1 MKRKT
6 SFNEQHRRNANLKK
20 KNNNYYYY
28 LFFIFFVLKCTCVLL
43 ALLVLLAAWMRA
55 IYFSENECQM
65 TYMRP
70 GYSKID
76 LSDGDGFFEKG
87 GGRKYDLIRYE
98 EKDDISE
105 NGGGNKNATEVTKS
119 VLALFIPGNGG
130 DYAQV
135 RSLAHSTH
143 ALGKYYSS
151 SSSSSSEETKATTKI
166 EWYAMDFKE
175 EFSAFDADA
184 MERQVESTR
193 WVLEEDFG
201 RKIFE
206 SDEDDDAD
214 DGGGKYLKN
223 VIVVGHS
230 MGGLVAKYAAEQV
243 IVNNSNLNRRIEHVH
258 VTTLA
263 TPHAYHPG
271 AFALSSFANHAWRKR
286 TSKKMTTSEGK
297 KELMSVMSVSGG
309 MRDWQV
315 SGVDASLVL
324 SLNDSNNN
332 SGNNRNRNSERVKT
346 VSTRTSCDHLAIC
359 WCKQVILSL
368 AVALHRVAKAGGNE
382 GVGDIS
388 QYIKNIH
395 VDIPPHL
402 GWHGFED
409 ASSTLKKKDNHG
421 VFIDG
426 FFSGVDDINTDRN
439 TRGWYTFAPILV
451 ARTPNVASAAI
462 SWHVL
467 FSSGPSSSM
476 AFSGLAFSSLYVLS
490 ALSENFAIG
499 AKEMRALRLE
509 MYVLFATSVVLV
521 CGYGMA
527 KILHLIFCK
536 MLALSRKNTASTKLD
551 FLRRMSVST
560 HVSISAALAAVAPAL
575 VHAYMIVFK
584 CIFGTS
590 TDENTLVHSC
600 CASVWASFLL
610 LPAFVTKVK
619 DGNLPGGMW
628 SAIDS
633 GVALCTAVGT
643 ILVYHSNHA
652 EEKKKKKKK
661 SMTIIITSLLFC
673 AVSSG
678 AGMASLAHLGLLFF
692 SFC

>member
-1 MKRKT
+1 
-6 SFNEQHRRNANLKK
+6 
-20 KNNNYYYY
+20 
-28 LFFIFFVLKCTCVLL
+28 
-43 ALLVLLAAWMRA
+43 
-55 IYFSENECQM
+55 M

-193 WVLEEDFG
+193 WVLEEYFG

-421 VFIDG
+421 VFIYG

-536 MLALSRKNTASTKLD
+536 MLALSRKNTASTKRA
-551 FLRRMSVST
+551 FLRRMSEST
-560 HVSISAALAAVAPAL
+560 HVSMSAALAAVAPAL

-584 CIFGTS
+584 CTFGTS

>member
-1 MKRKT
+1 
-6 SFNEQHRRNANLKK
+6 
-20 KNNNYYYY
+20 
-28 LFFIFFVLKCTCVLL
+28 
-43 ALLVLLAAWMRA
+43 
-55 IYFSENECQM
+55 M

-76 LSDGDGFFEKG
+76 LDDGDGFFEKG

-98 EKDDISE
+98 EKDDISQQQRAKKKKMEE
-105 NGGGNKNATEVTKS
+105 NGVKNKNAMEVTKT

-151 SSSSSSEETKATTKI
+151 SSSSSKETKATTKI

-175 EFSAFDADA
+175 ELSAFDADA

-193 WVLEEDFG
+193 WVLEEYFG

-206 SDEDDDAD
+206 SDEDDDDD

-243 IVNNSNLNRRIEHVH
+243 IVNNNNLNGRIEHVH

-271 AFALSSFANHAWRKR
+271 AFALSSFANHALRKR

-297 KELMSVMSVSGG
+297 KELMSLMSVSGG

-324 SLNDSNNN
+324 SLNDSNDSNNNNNDN

-346 VSTRTSCDHLAIC
+346 VLTRTSCDHLAIC

-368 AVALHRVAKAGGNE
+368 AVALHRVAEAGGNE

-439 TRGWYTFAPILV
+439 TGGWYTFAPILV

-467 FSSGPSSSM
+467 FSSSSM
-476 AFSGLAFSSLYVLS
+476 AFSGLAFSSLYVLL

-527 KILHLIFCK
+527 RSLHLFCCK

-590 TDENTLVHSC
+590 TDANTLVHSC
-600 CASVWASFLL
+600 CASIWASFLL

-652 EEKKKKKKK
+652 EGKKKKKKK
-661 SMTIIITSLLFC
+661 RMTIIITSLLFC

>member
-130 DYAQV
+130 DYAQ
-135 RSLAHSTH
+135 
-143 ALGKYYSS
+143 
-151 SSSSSSEETKATTKI
+151 ATTKI

-193 WVLEEDFG
+193 WVLEEYFG

-223 VIVVGHS
+223 VIAVGHS

>member
-1 MKRKT
+1 
-6 SFNEQHRRNANLKK
+6 
-20 KNNNYYYY
+20 
-28 LFFIFFVLKCTCVLL
+28 
-43 ALLVLLAAWMRA
+43 
-55 IYFSENECQM
+55 
-65 TYMRP
+65 
-70 GYSKID
+70 
-76 LSDGDGFFEKG
+76 
-87 GGRKYDLIRYE
+87 
-98 EKDDISE
+98 
-105 NGGGNKNATEVTKS
+105 
-119 VLALFIPGNGG
+119 
-130 DYAQV
+130 
-135 RSLAHSTH
+135 
-143 ALGKYYSS
+143 
-151 SSSSSSEETKATTKI
+151 
-166 EWYAMDFKE
+166 MDFKE

-193 WVLEEDFG
+193 WVLEEYFG

-590 TDENTLVHSC
+590 TDESTLVHSC

>member
-1 MKRKT
+1 
-6 SFNEQHRRNANLKK
+6 
-20 KNNNYYYY
+20 
-28 LFFIFFVLKCTCVLL
+28 
-43 ALLVLLAAWMRA
+43 MRA

-76 LSDGDGFFEKG
+76 LSESGVGFFEKG
-87 GGRKYDLIRYE
+87 KGRKYDLIRYE
-98 EKDDISE
+98 EMDDISE
-105 NGGGNKNATEVTKS
+105 NGGKNKNAYMEGTKT

-143 ALGKYYSS
+143 ALGKYYLSSS
-151 SSSSSSEETKATTKI
+151 SSSSSSEETKAKKTKI

-184 MERQVESTR
+184 MERQVETTR
-193 WVLEEDFG
+193 WVLEEYFG

-206 SDEDDDAD
+206 SDEDDDDDD

-243 IVNNSNLNRRIEHVH
+243 IVNKSDFNGRRIEHVH

-286 TSKKMTTSEGK
+286 TSKKMTTGEGK

-527 KILHLIFCK
+527 KSLHLLFCK

-584 CIFGTS
+584 CTFGTS

-619 DGNLPGGMW
+619 DGNLPGGVW

-633 GVALCTAVGT
+633 GVAFCTAVGT

-652 EEKKKKKKK
+652 EGKKKKKKKK

>member
-151 SSSSSSEETKATTKI
+151 SSSSSKETKATTKI

-193 WVLEEDFG
+193 WVLEEYFG

-324 SLNDSNNN
+324 SLNDSNNI

-652 EEKKKKKKK
+652 EGKKKKKK

>member
-1 MKRKT
+1 
-6 SFNEQHRRNANLKK
+6 
-20 KNNNYYYY
+20 
-28 LFFIFFVLKCTCVLL
+28 
-43 ALLVLLAAWMRA
+43 
-55 IYFSENECQM
+55 M
-65 TYMRP
+65 TYMYP
-70 GYSKID
+70 GYSKVGLD
-76 LSDGDGFFEKG
+76 SDVGFFESEKPESSSSEK
-87 GGRKYDLIRYE
+87 RKYNLIRYD
-98 EKDDISE
+98 EKDYSHHHLNKKKDGGE
-105 NGGGNKNATEVTKS
+105 NEDGSNNARETTKTT
-119 VLALFIPGNGG
+119 LALFIPGNGG
-130 DYAQV
+130 NYAQM

-143 ALGKYYSS
+143 QLGKYSHSYSS
-151 SSSSSSEETKATTKI
+151 NRTRKATTKI
-166 EWYAMDFKE
+166 QWYAMDFKE
-175 EFSAFDADA
+175 ELSAFDADA
-184 MERQVESTR
+184 IERQVKSAR
-193 WVLEEDFG
+193 WVLEEYFG

-206 SDEDDDAD
+206 SDE
-214 DGGGKYLKN
+214 KYSKI

-243 IVNNSNLNRRIEHVH
+243 ILNSDTNRGIGQVH

-286 TSKKMTTSEGK
+286 TSKKMTTGEGK

-527 KILHLIFCK
+527 KSLHLLFCK

-584 CIFGTS
+584 CTFGTS

-619 DGNLPGGMW
+619 DGNLPGGVW

-633 GVALCTAVGT
+633 GVAFCTAVGT

-652 EEKKKKKKK
+652 EGKKKKKKKKKK

>member
-1 MKRKT
+1 
-6 SFNEQHRRNANLKK
+6 
-20 KNNNYYYY
+20 
-28 LFFIFFVLKCTCVLL
+28 
-43 ALLVLLAAWMRA
+43 
-55 IYFSENECQM
+55 
-65 TYMRP
+65 
-70 GYSKID
+70 
-76 LSDGDGFFEKG
+76 
-87 GGRKYDLIRYE
+87 
-98 EKDDISE
+98 
-105 NGGGNKNATEVTKS
+105 
-119 VLALFIPGNGG
+119 
-130 DYAQV
+130 
-135 RSLAHSTH
+135 
-143 ALGKYYSS
+143 
-151 SSSSSSEETKATTKI
+151 
-166 EWYAMDFKE
+166 
-175 EFSAFDADA
+175 
-184 MERQVESTR
+184 
-193 WVLEEDFG
+193 
-201 RKIFE
+201 
-206 SDEDDDAD
+206 
-214 DGGGKYLKN
+214 
-223 VIVVGHS
+223 

-243 IVNNSNLNRRIEHVH
+243 IVNKSKLNGRRIEHVH

-286 TSKKMTTSEGK
+286 TSKKLTTSEGK
-297 KELMSVMSVSGG
+297 KELMSLMSVSGG

-368 AVALHRVAKAGGNE
+368 AVALHRVAKAGGNK
-382 GVGDIS
+382 GFGDIS

-527 KILHLIFCK
+527 KSLHLLFCK

-584 CIFGTS
+584 CTFGTS
-590 TDENTLVHSC
+590 TDANTLVHSC

-619 DGNLPGGMW
+619 DGNLPGGVW

-633 GVALCTAVGT
+633 GVAFCTAVGT

-652 EEKKKKKKK
+652 EGKKKKKKKK